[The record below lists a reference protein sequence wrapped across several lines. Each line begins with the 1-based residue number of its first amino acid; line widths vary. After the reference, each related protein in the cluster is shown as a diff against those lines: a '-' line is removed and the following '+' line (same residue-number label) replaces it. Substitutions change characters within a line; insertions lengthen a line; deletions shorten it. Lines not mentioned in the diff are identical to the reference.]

1 MVQRENLMVHVVST
15 ATIATAGFVIGS
27 LLGAAMG
34 YMLGMS
40 VLIENV
46 LSPYHPR
53 PADRAQ
59 GRVRAA
65 VHHVARL
72 QRSGRSS
79 WSRVLVVFFPILV
92 NVLQSMKTVDRDL
105 INLARAYSMTA
116 LQIFWKIEFPAS
128 MPALM
133 AGLRIGATLAVIG
146 VTVGELVGGNTGL
159 GYLITFGEGQ
169 ANTAMVFNAI
179 VLLTLVGIVLYG
191 AVTMI
196 EARVLHYIPRAHVAD
211 DIRKEDSHG
220 RTSPCIPR
228 SGPKSSSI
236 PKGKS
241 LGDWLDT
248 RIARYETRELDWDAL
263 KFQAD
268 FDPKYRR
275 AQMRYIGTGGTG
287 VAKDDNAVPA
297 EHFTFSTMVLPA
309 GCEGPL
315 HLHTDVEEVFFVLR
329 GNKVRFIIEHQ
340 GERFET
346 VLKERDLFSVP
357 PGVYRG
363 LVNEGIEEALMCV
376 MIGNAKPVT
385 PTYPPDHP
393 VAKIKRPK
401 RVRRLKAVRVMTP
414 EGRRCEA

>member
-1 MVQRENLMVHVVST
+1 MWLGYNAWPKLIV
-15 ATIATAGFVIGS
+15 TI
-27 LLGAAMG
+27 
-34 YMLGMS
+34 
-40 VLIENV
+40 
-46 LSPYHPR
+46 
-53 PADRAQ
+53 
-59 GRVRAA
+59 
-65 VHHVARL
+65 
-72 QRSGRSS
+72 
-79 WSRVLVVFFPILV
+79 LVVFFPILV

-105 INLARAYSMTA
+105 INLARAYSMSR
-116 LQIFWKIEFPAS
+116 LQIFWKIEVPAS

-179 VLLTLVGIVLYG
+179 VLLPHRHRALRRRRRAGG
-191 AVTMI
+191 AGAALHS
-196 EARVLHYIPRAHVAD
+196 ARHALSE
-211 DIRKEDSHG
+211 IR
-220 RTSPCIPR
+220 RR
-228 SGPKSSSI
+228 GPMEHKPIYPEIRPESVVI
-236 PKGKS
+236 PKGETLAS
-241 LGDWLDT
+241 WLDT
-248 RIARYETRELDWDAL
+248 RIARYETRALDWDAL

-268 FDPKYRR
+268 YDPKYRR
-275 AQMRYIGTGGTG
+275 AQMRYVGTGGTG
-287 VAKDDNAVPA
+287 VEGDDNAVPA

-315 HLHTDVEEVFFVLR
+315 HLHTDAEEVFFVLR
-329 GNKVRFIIEHQ
+329 GNKLRFIIEHQ

-376 MIGNAKPVT
+376 IIGNAKPVT

-401 RVRRLKAVRVMTP
+401 GGGAS
-414 EGRRCEA
+414 